1 MAFAAA
7 AARYWL
13 SVYPRVRREAR
24 HWQGRAQR
32 IPDPTLRRLAL
43 ATQLQERGNLE
54 GAAAFAVLAPRA
66 QRARVVRAVVAFQV
80 IYDYADTLAEQPSSN
95 PAGNGR
101 ELHRALASALD
112 PDTEHPHDRDDD
124 DNDDNDDDDH
134 DDHDYYAHSR
144 HKDDGGYLR
153 ELVEAC
159 QSAFGALPSHASL
172 TAHAQVAVRRIVAF
186 QELAHGGEDGDGA
199 TGDNG
204 DNGDHEDAWQAFSQW
219 AAAQTPQGSG
229 LQWWETAAGAAS
241 SLLIFALIACAAE
254 PSVSEGEIAAIEQAY
269 FPWIGGL
276 HLLLDSLVDRADD
289 VRAGRYS
296 LVEHYSS
303 PRELAER
310 LRAIAA
316 EALCA
321 AGALPHSSQ
330 HELILA
336 AMASYYLT
344 QPAASSP
351 EGAPARAEILATLG
365 ERAMPTM
372 RMLRAR
378 RSRRGRR
385 RESL

>member
-1 MAFAAA
+1 VPVWRNERAALAVAFAGA

-24 HWQGRAQR
+24 HWRGRAQR

-54 GAAAFAVLAPRA
+54 GAAAFAVLAPRS
-66 QRARVVRAVVAFQV
+66 QRARVVRALVAFQA
-80 IYDYADTLAEQPSSN
+80 IYDYADTLAEQPSAN
-95 PAGNGR
+95 PAENGR
-101 ELHRALASALD
+101 ELHRALASALA
-112 PDTEHPHDRDDD
+112 PDTEHPHDRDDN
-124 DNDDNDDDDH
+124 NDD
-134 DDHDYYAHSR
+134 DYYAHSR

-153 ELVEAC
+153 ELVDAC
-159 QSAFGALPSHASL
+159 RSAFGALPSHASL
-172 TAHAQVAVRRIVAF
+172 TAHAQAAVRRIVAF

-199 TGDNG
+199 NG
-204 DNGDHEDAWQAFSQW
+204 DNGGHEDAWQAFSQW
-219 AAAQTPQGSG
+219 ADAQTPQGSG

-276 HLLLDSLVDRADD
+276 HLLLDSLVDRAED
-289 VRAGRYS
+289 VRASRYS

-303 PRELAER
+303 PEELAER
-310 LRAIAA
+310 LRAISA
-316 EALCA
+316 EALRA
-321 AGALPHSSQ
+321 ARVLPHSSQ

-336 AMASYYLT
+336 AMASFYLT

-365 ERAMPTM
+365 ERAVPTM
-372 RMLRAR
+372 RLLRAR
-378 RSRRGRR
+378 RSRRERR